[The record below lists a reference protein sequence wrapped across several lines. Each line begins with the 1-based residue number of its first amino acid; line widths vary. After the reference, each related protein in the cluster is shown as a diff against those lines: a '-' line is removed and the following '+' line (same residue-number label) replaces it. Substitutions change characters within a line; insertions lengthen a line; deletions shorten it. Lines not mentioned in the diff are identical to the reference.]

1 MTESNEMM
9 NQDAIDALIGKNV
22 SKKAP
27 AHGMVAA
34 SKTQTMQHPDIPDEP
49 PVKMAAQPPPKQ
61 YKSAAPAADH
71 EECIAAGEI
80 QAMTAQ
86 ISDLLF
92 RISRLEVAVS
102 KQDGG
107 NGAKTNDMTMVHMKA
122 AVAQIKNIGSQV
134 EIISEGLR
142 GTAGYNVNKTFKCGS
157 CNTVG
162 VVAVKVKCNQCGQ
175 ENWWG
180 WWPKKK

>member
-1 MTESNEMM
+1 
-9 NQDAIDALIGKNV
+9 
-22 SKKAP
+22 
-27 AHGMVAA
+27 
-34 SKTQTMQHPDIPDEP
+34 
-49 PVKMAAQPPPKQ
+49 
-61 YKSAAPAADH
+61 
-71 EECIAAGEI
+71 
-80 QAMTAQ
+80 
-86 ISDLLF
+86 
-92 RISRLEVAVS
+92 LEVAVS

>member
-1 MTESNEMM
+1 MTETNEMM

-27 AHGMVAA
+27 AHGAVAA
-34 SKTQTMQHPDIPDEP
+34 ARTQTVQSTAVSDEP
-49 PVKMAAQPPPKQ
+49 VVKMAVQAPPKQ
-61 YKSAAPAADH
+61 YKASASASNH

-80 QAMTAQ
+80 QAMSSQ

-107 NGAKTNDMTMVHMKA
+107 NGARANDMSLVHMKA

>member
-1 MTESNEMM
+1 MTETNDMM

-27 AHGMVAA
+27 AHGTVAA
-34 SKTQTMQHPDIPDEP
+34 ARTQTVQSTAVTDEP
-49 PVKMAAQPPPKQ
+49 VVKMAVQ
-61 YKSAAPAADH
+61 APRQVRSSGPAGGH

-80 QAMTAQ
+80 QAMSAQ

-107 NGAKTNDMTMVHMKA
+107 SGARPNDMSLVHMKA